1 MEKILEWEKSG
12 IFHSTF
18 LKKLLSA
25 AAGIKAVLN
34 LDSRE
39 NVKLKPLISN
49 DSVKGKKQYEL
60 IGGKTYKL
68 NLKYM

>member
-1 MEKILEWEKSG
+1 M
-12 IFHSTF
+12 
-18 LKKLLSA
+18 LLDIP
-25 AAGIKAVLN
+25 AGIKAVLN